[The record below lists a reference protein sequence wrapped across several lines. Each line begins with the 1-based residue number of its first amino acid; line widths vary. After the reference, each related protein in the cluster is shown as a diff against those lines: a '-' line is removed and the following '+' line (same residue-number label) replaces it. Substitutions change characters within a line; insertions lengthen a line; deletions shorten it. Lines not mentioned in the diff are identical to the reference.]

1 MMRREAIKMNHVI
14 KIFVLLPCVFILL
27 FSSSGLFLLETSS
40 DKNPARSWQDQTE
53 DDNLPVVV
61 IKSSD
66 DSVHTFDSIRN
77 EQDVKHI
84 IYTLNQN
91 VLRNMALFLVFIF
104 CAVLYFLSMCKRKF
118 PFLHYRRHAY
128 YLARFLCDLN
138 FQKSKDGKKKVL
150 YLRSEK

>member
-1 MMRREAIKMNHVI
+1 MVFLNSIMMRREAIKMSHMT
-14 KIFVLLPCVFILL
+14 KIFVLLACVFMLL
-27 FSSSGLFLLETSS
+27 FSSSSLFLLETSS
-40 DKNPARSWQDQTE
+40 
-53 DDNLPVVV
+53 V

-138 FQKSKDGKKKVL
+138 SQKSKDGKKKVL